1 MAKEIISECE
11 YCGYKTRDK
20 ASKCPL
26 CGASLKSI
34 ERVIADT
41 YNQESTIN
49 NTNANPSETYKPKS
63 NPNSSRS
70 YYVQKSGKSRIVAS
84 MFAFFAGNLGLHKFY
99 MGNIT
104 AGILYILFWWTSIPS
119 ILSIIDGIRYLC
131 MTDEQFQSLLVNK

>member
-49 NTNANPSETYKPKS
+49 NTNANASETYKPKS

-70 YYVQKSGKSRIVAS
+70 YYVPRHGKNKLSAALL
-84 MFAFFAGNLGLHKFY
+84 AFFAGNLGLHKFY

-119 ILSIIDGIRYLC
+119 ILSIIYGIRYLC
-131 MTDEQFQSLLVNK
+131 MTDEQFQSLLVKK